1 MPTEISKSTPR
12 NVKRSSNG
20 VMSPLILVLFASA
33 VLLTGVI
40 ATAFGHKF
48 GYYRG
53 YQASQEDAK
62 LKGDAQQLTAE
73 DIKKM
78 KQNVQALT
86 AQLNTAK
93 QERDISLNNLGQMRQ
108 DMQQLEVTNLQ
119 LIQVNQVYADTL
131 VEQGGLPLQVVGA
144 KMEPLPENAF
154 EYRFDVA
161 MLAKDGQQ
169 HRLKPTLTLLDED
182 NLVDVPLEPST
193 YDIKGIARI
202 RGRFVM
208 PKGFR
213 PKQAKLNLE
222 SNGQKVEQ
230 IYNWE
235 LASPVDK
242 MPLSLSEVPE
252 TDQRPVTE
260 GKGNTK
266 GSTQSDTP

>member
-1 MPTEISKSTPR
+1 MPTEISKSTVK
-12 NVKRSSNG
+12 NVKRSSQA
-20 VMSPLILVLFASA
+20 VMSPLILVLFTSA

-53 YQASQEDAK
+53 YQASQNDTK

-73 DIKKM
+73 DIKKL
-78 KQNVQALT
+78 KQNVQSLT
-86 AQLNTAK
+86 SQLNTAK

-108 DMQQLEVTNLQ
+108 DIQELEVKNLQ
-119 LIQVNQVYADTL
+119 LIQLNEVYADRV

-154 EYRFDVA
+154 EYRFDVG
-161 MLAKDGQQ
+161 MLAKDGHQ

-208 PKGFR
+208 PKGFS

-222 SNGQKVEQ
+222 SNGQEVEQ
-230 IYNWE
+230 IYNWQ
-235 LASPVDK
+235 LASPVEK
-242 MPLSLSEVPE
+242 MPLSLSEIPE
-252 TDQRPVTE
+252 TDQRPVKE
-260 GKGNTK
+260 GKGNAE
-266 GSTQSDTP
+266 